1 MLLMHFAPDDKQQG
15 RQRPNNNTNK
25 IRNKIMTKQ
34 QRIEQYQIDVSDL
47 AEKFLDRAVNGGAQ
61 FSEGLCN
68 WAISKAE
75 QTIEKPE

>member
-1 MLLMHFAPDDKQQG
+1 
-15 RQRPNNNTNK
+15 
-25 IRNKIMTKQ
+25 MTKQ

-47 AEKFLDRAVNGGAQ
+47 ADKFLDRAVNNGAR
-61 FSEGLCN
+61 FSECLCN

>member
-1 MLLMHFAPDDKQQG
+1 
-15 RQRPNNNTNK
+15 
-25 IRNKIMTKQ
+25 MTKQ